1 MYTILTWDCSEKS
14 SPIDECI
21 GDGLIGA
28 TLIGVECE
36 RDSLMV
42 GHVAQPSQL
51 TLLLTSELSIMR
63 SERSTLD
70 KS

>member
-14 SPIDECI
+14 SPIEGCI

-36 RDSLMV
+36 GHSLMV
-42 GHVAQPSQL
+42 GHVAQRSQL
-51 TLLLTSELSIMR
+51 TLLLTSERSIMR

>member
-1 MYTILTWDCSEKS
+1 MLSRTAIEG
-14 SPIDECI
+14 CI

-42 GHVAQPSQL
+42 GHVAQRCQL

>member
-1 MYTILTWDCSEKS
+1 MYTILTCDCSEKS
-14 SPIDECI
+14 SPIEGCI

-36 RDSLMV
+36 GHSLMV
-42 GHVAQPSQL
+42 GHVAQRSEL
-51 TLLLTSELSIMR
+51 TLLLTSERSIMR